1 MYPLKAPYNVVTTAY
16 GKRSSWWSCNE
27 DSSGNGVHTGVDLAA
42 PEGTP
47 LFAVIDGQIRHR
59 NYGSAFG
66 GHQFSIS
73 PDPGQ
78 PFADGEFFYAHARKR
93 LADGVYV
100 KAGDWV
106 GEVGSEGNVS
116 GPHIHGE
123 YHPDTKN
130 VWNCSVHADP
140 QPVLD
145 WQPNG
150 GNMGSGNY
158 DYHYGG
164 KPPGTFTV
172 TRDYKTLDQS
182 EWSPPRSGWE
192 SSTVYLNVDP
202 TFQSGKTIGAIRLRL
217 VREDGDDT
225 GHADLFVMADAL
237 DGDGRCLIRW
247 NYWEKGEKGASTKV
261 QVKCIGGLQSATI
274 STRYLKKSVVVD

>member
-1 MYPLKAPYNVVTTAY
+1 MSYPIPGVGIGTPY
-16 GKRSSWWSCNE
+16 GKRGSYWSCNE
-27 DSSGNGVHTGVDLAA
+27 DAAGNGIHTGVDFPASTGTNIYA
-42 PEGTP
+42 PI
-47 LFAVIDGQIRHR
+47 AGQIRHR
-59 NYGSAFG
+59 AYGSAFG
-66 GHQFSIS
+66 NHQFAIS

-78 PFADGEFFYAHARKR
+78 PFADGEVFFAHTTTRPKDGIYVQAGDY
-93 LADGVYV
+93 LAD
-100 KAGDWV
+100 V
-106 GEVGSEGNVS
+106 GAEGNVS
-116 GPHIHGE
+116 GPHLHLE
-123 YHPDTKN
+123 YMPHTKN
-130 VWNCSVHADP
+130 QWRCGIHADP

-164 KPPGTFTV
+164 KPPGTFSI

-202 TFQSGKTIGAIRLRL
+202 TFQSGKTVGAIRLRL

-247 NYWEKGEKGASTKV
+247 NYWEKGEKGVSTKV